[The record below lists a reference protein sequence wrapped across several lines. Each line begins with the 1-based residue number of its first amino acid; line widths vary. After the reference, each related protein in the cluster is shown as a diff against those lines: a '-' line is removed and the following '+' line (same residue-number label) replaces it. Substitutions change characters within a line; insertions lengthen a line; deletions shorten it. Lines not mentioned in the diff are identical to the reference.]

1 MVDTYNGVPE
11 VSHTGSTGGYRAF
24 LARYPQ
30 QDLSVALLCN
40 IGNVNPGQVGHQ
52 IADVFLGNAVRRVQA
67 EPPKA
72 VSLPAEQLA
81 TKAGIYR
88 ESESGEPLR
97 LVFVDGALRMQAGG
111 ALVPVSPTVFRVG
124 AGQRRLTFEP
134 AANGGRPRIRA
145 TNGDAPATL
154 YEPVPDFAPTTA
166 DLAAYTGEFYS
177 PDAETALVISVENGR
192 LIGKRRP
199 DTRIEFTPVY
209 PDAFQAS
216 SLGFVRFLR
225 DGTGRVM
232 QLSVRQAR
240 VYDLRFERVQR

>member
-1 MVDTYNGVPE
+1 MVDEYNGVPE
-11 VSHTGSTGGYRAF
+11 VSHTGSTAGYRAF
-24 LARYPQ
+24 LARYPR

-40 IGNVNPGQVGHQ
+40 VGSVNPGQVGHQ
-52 IADVFLGNAVRRVQA
+52 VADVFLGNAARRVQA
-67 EPPKA
+67 ERPRA
-72 VSLPAEQLA
+72 VSLSADQLA
-81 TKAGIYR
+81 TRAGVYR

-97 LVFVDGALRMQAGG
+97 IVFVDGALRMQAGG
-111 ALVPVSPTVFRVG
+111 ALVPVSPNTFQVG
-124 AGQRRLTFEP
+124 TGQRRLTFEP
-134 AANGGRPRIRA
+134 AANGSRQRIRE
-145 TNGDAPATL
+145 TNGDAPPIV
-154 YEPVPDFAPTTA
+154 YEPVPDFAPSAA

-199 DTRIEFTPVY
+199 DTQIAFTPVY